1 MYCPRDGMFNL
12 NLIEHLRLLFGHVLQ
27 RQRAHAYLAQTNAR
41 WSRRL
46 RGAEALLMLG
56 VGTAATA
63 AAFGRGNGYV
73 IAAAV
78 LAGLAMVT
86 LLMHLTFDVD
96 GATAAHRTCA
106 TRLWRIQEQYRVL
119 LSELSDGIIDT
130 DAGRLRRDALMNE
143 LHGVYEN
150 APLADPRAYQTVARA
165 ILTAD
170 EVTASDK
177 DIDVFL
183 PTSLRKSEKDPALA
197 P

>member
-1 MYCPRDGMFNL
+1 MFNL
-12 NLIEHLRLLFGHVLQ
+12 TLIEHLRLTFGDIVH
-27 RQRAHAYLAQTNAR
+27 RRRAHSYLAQTNAR

-56 VGTAATA
+56 VGTAAAA
-63 AAFGRGNGYV
+63 AAFGKGDGYV
-73 IAAAV
+73 IVVAV
-78 LAGLAMVT
+78 LAGLALVT
-86 LLMHLTFDVD
+86 LLMHLTFDVE
-96 GATAAHRTCA
+96 GAADAHRACA
-106 TRLWRIQEQYRVL
+106 TRLWRLQEQYRVL
-119 LSELSDGIIDT
+119 LTELSDGVLDT

-150 APLADPRAYQTVARA
+150 APLANPGAYQTVARA

-170 EVTASDK
+170 EVTLSDK

-183 PTSLRKSEKDPALA
+183 PTSLRKSEKAPALT

>member
-1 MYCPRDGMFNL
+1 MFNL
-12 NLIEHLRLLFGHVLQ
+12 TLSEHLRLMFGHVIQ
-27 RQRAHAYLAQTNAR
+27 RQRAHSHLAHTNAQ
-41 WSRRL
+41 WSRWF

-56 VGTAATA
+56 VATTATV

-73 IAAAV
+73 IAAAI
-78 LAGLAMVT
+78 LSGLALVA

-96 GATAAHRTCA
+96 GSADAHRTCA

-119 LSELSDGIIDT
+119 LSDLSDGVLDT

-170 EVTASDK
+170 EVTLSDK

-183 PTSLRKSEKDPALA
+183 PASLRKNEKAPALA